1 MIPLHCP
8 ANSALPAAKTQT
20 PTFFSDAESGPQYS
34 RSTLFMGRSKN
45 NRYSPLVT
53 KAFWSELEAG
63 TGIPMEIPGMGYIST
78 PLLYRVPLSRRHY
91 NLMLFSWISSKI
103 PCRFPTQSTKE
114 SGSTCNSIKHHFRL
128 TQLP

>member
-1 MIPLHCP
+1 MIPFHRP

-63 TGIPMEIPGMGYIST
+63 TGIPMEIPGMGHIST
-78 PLLYRVPLSRRHY
+78 PPCFTGSLSAGD
-91 NLMLFSWISSKI
+91 II
-103 PCRFPTQSTKE
+103 
-114 SGSTCNSIKHHFRL
+114 I
-128 TQLP
+128 